1 MKVVVD
7 TSALLFW
14 TLDPAQLSVAA
25 AEAMDRA
32 TEILVSSISLWE
44 IALKHRRGKLELPME
59 PFLFAQEL
67 ETTDR
72 TKVHSV
78 DWATWLESVGLDWE
92 HRDPADRTIVALAR
106 IHGCCLVTSDEEI
119 RRFYSLSIW

>member
-14 TLDPAQLSVAA
+14 TLDPAQLSLDASIA
-25 AEAMDRA
+25 IDRA
-32 TEILVSSISLWE
+32 TEIFVSSVSLWE

-59 PFLFAQEL
+59 PYLFAQEL

-72 TKVHSV
+72 TKILAV
-78 DWATWLESVGLDWE
+78 DWVTWLESVRLDWE

-106 IHGCCLVTSDEEI
+106 LQGCNLVTSDEEI
-119 RRFYSLSIW
+119 RRFYALTIW

>member
-14 TLDPAQLSVAA
+14 TLNPEQLSPAA
-25 AEAMDRA
+25 TQALEHA

-44 IALKHRRGKLELPME
+44 VALKHRRGKLELPLT
-59 PFLFAQEL
+59 PTLFAREL

-72 TKVHSV
+72 VKILSI
-78 DWATWLESVGLDWE
+78 DYATWLGSVGLDWA
-92 HRDPADRTIVALAR
+92 HRDPADRVIVALAM
-106 IHGCCLVTSDEEI
+106 IHGCSLVTSDEEI
-119 RRFYSLSIW
+119 RKFYPQPVW